1 MRSLQYCCLLI
12 PVKNRELLQM
22 LLKFMVKLM
31 DNHVISLSDEL
42 PTKEMV
48 REWCIAR
55 TEHLALKFTRLS
67 LKLVLSCKH
76 KKSKILPVFI
86 STWFIDWL
94 IDLLLFVEFSKKLL
108 FFLHYSWRQLIQSFS
123 RAIFGVTAD
132 MDAIRLVYFMMETF
146 PEFFKVRARHFSNKF
161 KDLAMAGCL
170 KWVDLKLGLWLNFV

>member
-1 MRSLQYCCLLI
+1 MLHHLHTYLPPRCDTTLSQQLTSGLIYFSDSLFKCKLTAMRSLQYCCLLI

-86 STWFIDWL
+86 ST
-94 IDLLLFVEFSKKLL
+94 
-108 FFLHYSWRQLIQSFS
+108 
-123 RAIFGVTAD
+123 
-132 MDAIRLVYFMMETF
+132 
-146 PEFFKVRARHFSNKF
+146 
-161 KDLAMAGCL
+161 
-170 KWVDLKLGLWLNFV
+170 